1 MPLHSQ
7 GTFKF
12 INYLE
17 DVVSGKQRG
26 ASSAILK
33 LLLLLVSWI
42 SLGVMK
48 LRRWLYTRGMM
59 QTSSLPCKVISVG
72 NIVVGGSGKT
82 PVVAYTARMLRECSN
97 LSVAVLSRGY
107 RGEVRGPAAVSD
119 DQKVIFGPVEAGDEA
134 HMLAR
139 ALPGVPVLIGKDRSI
154 TGFMAFRKWNCD
166 VVILDDGFQYLK
178 LARDVDIITMDATR
192 PFGFDHLLP
201 RGYLREPLSTLNCAD
216 LILLTRVDQCGDLDY
231 VRDRL
236 SSIAPSVPVFE
247 GVYEPR
253 SLRSLDTQQEVGLDT
268 IRDRDILAVCGIAN
282 PLSFAETLKS
292 LKPAEVSLVAFPD
305 HFAYPPRSVE
315 AIKRKAAELEV
326 DMIVTTEKD
335 APKLGS
341 VEDHT
346 TLSLTVDLKLVG
358 STDKEFMELVLQ
370 RCGSNTKRKT

>member
-1 MPLHSQ
+1 VPLHSQ
-7 GTFKF
+7 GTVKF

-17 DVVSGKQRG
+17 DVISGKQRG
-26 ASSAILK
+26 ASSAVLK
-33 LLLLLVSWI
+33 LLLLLISWI
-42 SLGVMK
+42 SLVVVK

-59 QTSSLPCKVISVG
+59 QINCLPCKVISVG

-82 PVVAYTARMLRECSN
+82 PVVAYTARMLKECSN

-107 RGEVRGPAAVSD
+107 RAEVSGPAAVSD
-119 DQKVIFGPVEAGDEA
+119 GQKVIFGPVEAGDEP

-139 ALPGVPVLIGKDRSI
+139 ALPGIPVLIGKDRSI

-166 VVILDDGFQYLK
+166 AVILDDGFQHLK
-178 LARDVDIITMDATR
+178 LVRDVDIITMDATR
-192 PFGFDHLLP
+192 PFGLDHLLP
-201 RGYLREPLSTLNCAD
+201 RGYLREPLSTLNHAD

-236 SSIAPSVPVFE
+236 SMIAPSVPIFE

-253 SLRSLDTQQEVGLDT
+253 SLRSLATQQEVGLDT

-292 LKPAEVSLVAFPD
+292 LEPAEVSLLAFPD
-305 HFAYPPRSVE
+305 HFAYPPRSIE
-315 AIKRKAAELEV
+315 AIRRKAAELEV

-335 APKLGS
+335 ASKLGR
-341 VEDHT
+341 VEDYT
-346 TLSLTVDLKLVG
+346 TLSLTVELKLVRG
-358 STDKEFMELVLQ
+358 TDEEFMELILQ
-370 RCGSNTKRKT
+370 RCGLNSNHS

>member
-1 MPLHSQ
+1 M
-7 GTFKF
+7 
-12 INYLE
+12 
-17 DVVSGKQRG
+17 
-26 ASSAILK
+26 
-33 LLLLLVSWI
+33 
-42 SLGVMK
+42 
-48 LRRWLYTRGMM
+48 
-59 QTSSLPCKVISVG
+59 
-72 NIVVGGSGKT
+72 
-82 PVVAYTARMLRECSN
+82 
-97 LSVAVLSRGY
+97 
-107 RGEVRGPAAVSD
+107 
-119 DQKVIFGPVEAGDEA
+119 
-134 HMLAR
+134 
-139 ALPGVPVLIGKDRSI
+139 
-154 TGFMAFRKWNCD
+154 
-166 VVILDDGFQYLK
+166 
-178 LARDVDIITMDATR
+178 
-192 PFGFDHLLP
+192 
-201 RGYLREPLSTLNCAD
+201 
-216 LILLTRVDQCGDLDY
+216 DQCGDLDY

-253 SLRSLDTQQEVGLDT
+253 SLRSLDTQQEVGLDA
-268 IRDRDILAVCGIAN
+268 IRDRDILAICGIAN